1 MRHFCSQLIHEIGG
15 KALDKTALVRA
26 QPVANV
32 LGEAIFSR
40 PAMTTYIALLRA
52 VNVGGT
58 GKLPMADLKALC
70 TELGFKRIE
79 TYIASGNVVF
89 DCEMPSAKIQAQL
102 EKRLL
107 AHAGKAVGTFIRT
120 AAELRALLTRNP
132 FSDKE
137 PKYTHS
143 FFLHDKPRSDAFD
156 DVRGR
161 AGEEMRLGRRE
172 IYVYYPSGLG
182 QSKLQIPAAR
192 IGTSRNLNTVVK
204 LVEMSS
210 RS

>member
-1 MRHFCSQLIHEIGG
+1 
-15 KALDKTALVRA
+15 
-26 QPVANV
+26 
-32 LGEAIFSR
+32 
-40 PAMTTYIALLRA
+40 MTTYIALLRA

-70 TELGFKRIE
+70 TELGFSRIE

-89 DCEMPSAKIQAQL
+89 DCDMAAGKIQARL

-107 AHAGKAVGTFIRT
+107 AYAGKAVGAFIRT
-120 AAELRALLTRNP
+120 AAELRAILKSNP

-137 PKYTHS
+137 PKYIHA
-143 FFLHDKPRSDAFD
+143 FFLHEKPPTDALD

-161 AGEEMRLGRRE
+161 AGEEMCLGRRE
-172 IYVYYPSGLG
+172 IYVYYPSGMG
-182 QSKLQIPAAR
+182 QSRLQIPAAR
-192 IGTSRNLNTVVK
+192 HGTSRNLNTVAQ

>member
-1 MRHFCSQLIHEIGG
+1 MI
-15 KALDKTALVRA
+15 
-26 QPVANV
+26 
-32 LGEAIFSR
+32 
-40 PAMTTYIALLRA
+40 TYIALLRA

-58 GKLPMADLKALC
+58 GKLPMADLKVLC
-70 TELGFKRIE
+70 AELGFSRIE

-89 DCEMPSAKIQAQL
+89 DCDMAPANIQAQL
-102 EKRLL
+102 EKRIL
-107 AHAGKAVGTFIRT
+107 AHAGKAVGAFIRT
-120 AAELRALLTRNP
+120 AAELRAILKRNP
-132 FSDKE
+132 FADKE
-137 PKYTHS
+137 PRYTHA
-143 FFLHDKPRSDAFD
+143 FFLHEKPPTDALD

-172 IYVYYPSGLG
+172 IYVYYPVGMG

-192 IGTSRNLNTVVK
+192 LGTSRNLNTVAI